1 LAEERQR
8 EGHSVSYP
16 TVAELLHVM
25 DYSLQ
30 ANPKTLE
37 GTQQADRD
45 EQLEYIHRKAQRDLK
60 QGRPVISVDTQAKKR
75 VGDGK
80 HGGREGQCQGQPEP
94 VRVHDFALREPGKGQ
109 VAP

>member
-1 LAEERQR
+1 
-8 EGHSVSYP
+8 
-16 TVAELLHVM
+16 M
-25 DYSLQ
+25 DYSLR

-45 EQLEYIHRKAQRDLK
+45 EQFEYIHRKAQHDLK
-60 QGRPVISVDTQAKKR
+60 QGQAVISVDTQKKER
-75 VGDGK
+75 VGDCK

-94 VRVHDFALREPGKGQ
+94 VRVHDFALPEPGKGQ